1 MRRHKHLK
9 RLERLRDAINK
20 RYGKYKTYEYM
31 RESDFPD
38 GGVWAIWL
46 GLLKDI
52 KECGFSAVFKIDG
65 IRLYYYNELWKMVN
79 GKNHA
84 PLDTPPKFKKDTEVY
99 FNEIKFDGPM
109 ERAEWIA
116 KQPIPGYMYT
126 DDEII
131 EE

>member
-1 MRRHKHLK
+1 MKKKQKSELRVSRRCIEV
-9 RLERLRDAINK
+9 ERERDSFRSGWSKKCVI
-20 RYGKYKTYEYM
+20 G
-31 RESDFPD
+31 
-38 GGVWAIWL
+38 L

-99 FNEIKFDGPM
+99 FHEMKFDGPM
-109 ERAEWIA
+109 ERAEWIV
-116 KQPIPGYMYT
+116 KQPIPSYMYT
-126 DDEII
+126 DDEIM

>member
-1 MRRHKHLK
+1 
-9 RLERLRDAINK
+9 
-20 RYGKYKTYEYM
+20 
-31 RESDFPD
+31 
-38 GGVWAIWL
+38 
-46 GLLKDI
+46 
-52 KECGFSAVFKIDG
+52 
-65 IRLYYYNELWKMVN
+65 MVN
-79 GKNHA
+79 GRNHA

-99 FNEIKFDGPM
+99 FHEMKFDGPM